1 MKRKEIINK
10 YSTSVNM
17 TYKQLLDW
25 SKNPNSYLASLD
37 RRPIKR
43 NLKLLK
49 RNPKDWETEDYLSA
63 NKTISF
69 IARMKKVSRGGIR
82 IKIGKQTYSKRDIAL
97 KNWGFDP
104 FK

>member
-1 MKRKEIINK
+1 MKRKDIMRRYFN
-10 YSTSVNM
+10 TVNM
-17 TYKQLLDW
+17 SYKELLEW

-49 RNPKDWETEDYLSA
+49 KDVKEWRSEDFIDA
-63 NKTISF
+63 NRTISF
-69 IARMKKVSRGGIR
+69 IGRMKKVKRGGIR
-82 IKIGKQTYSKRDIAL
+82 IRIGNKIYSRRDIAL
-97 KNWGFDP
+97 KNWAFDP